1 MTAAGPGGRVSRPV
15 AVPRRRSLRWIVGR
29 VVFLGALVYTVCLA
43 AVLVTSQHDQRRE
56 VDAIIV
62 LGAAQ
67 YNGRPS
73 PVLQARLDHALDLYR
88 RGLATHIIF
97 TGGTGA
103 GDTVS
108 EAEVSRRYALE
119 RGIPATAIMVERDGV
134 TSAQSVR
141 AAAALMRSAD
151 LRSALL
157 VSDSYHMMRL
167 ELLAR
172 RSHIEPLRAPAANAP
187 IDLSSRRTRW
197 EYVLRESVLF
207 PATAVLGGR

>member
-1 MTAAGPGGRVSRPV
+1 MRRAGRFAA
-15 AVPRRRSLRWIVGR
+15 
-29 VVFLGALVYTVCLA
+29 GALVSGILLWIVSIA
-43 AVLVTSQHDQRRE
+43 AVIIAGEWSNTRPA
-56 VDAIIV
+56 DAIIV

-73 PVLQARLDHALDLYR
+73 PVLQARLDHALDLYH
-88 RGLATHIIF
+88 RGLASHLIF

-119 RGIPATAIMVERDGV
+119 RGVPAAAIMVERDGV

>member
-1 MTAAGPGGRVSRPV
+1 MRRAGRFAA
-15 AVPRRRSLRWIVGR
+15 
-29 VVFLGALVYTVCLA
+29 GALVSGILLWIVSIA
-43 AVLVTSQHDQRRE
+43 AVIIAGEWSNTRSA
-56 VDAIIV
+56 DAIIV

-88 RGLATHIIF
+88 RGLASHLIF
-97 TGGTGA
+97 TGGTGV

-108 EAEVSRRYALE
+108 EAEVSRRYAIQH
-119 RGIPATAIMVERDGV
+119 GVPSTAIMTERDGL

-141 AAAALMRSAD
+141 AAGALMASAG

-167 ELLAR
+167 EVLAR
-172 RSHIEPLRAPAANAP
+172 RSHIVPFRAPAANAP
-187 IDLSSRRTRW
+187 IDEASRGTRW

-207 PATAVLGGR
+207 PATTVLGGR

>member
-1 MTAAGPGGRVSRPV
+1 MSTLSRMTRVASGLLLSAVMLWILSVAMVMIAGAWPTIRQ
-15 AVPRRRSLRWIVGR
+15 A
-29 VVFLGALVYTVCLA
+29 
-43 AVLVTSQHDQRRE
+43 
-56 VDAIIV
+56 DAIVV

-73 PVLQARLDHALDLYR
+73 PVLQARLDHALDLYD
-88 RGLATHIIF
+88 RGLASRLIF
-97 TGGTGA
+97 TGGTGV

-108 EAEVSRRYALE
+108 EAEVSRRYAMSH
-119 RGIPATAIMVERDGV
+119 GVPASAIMTERDGLS
-134 TSAQSVR
+134 SAQSVR
-141 AAAALMRSAD
+141 AAAALMASAG
-151 LRSALL
+151 LESALI

-172 RSHIEPLRAPAANAP
+172 RSHIVPYRAPAANAP
-187 IDLSSRRTRW
+187 IDAASRSKRW

>member
-1 MTAAGPGGRVSRPV
+1 MTRPLSGAVRAAGFVVLGAVLLWSV
-15 AVPRRRSLRWIVGR
+15 AVVCVL
-29 VVFLGALVYTVCLA
+29 LAGAFPTARA
-43 AVLVTSQHDQRRE
+43 A
-56 VDAIIV
+56 DAIIV

-73 PVLQARLDHALDLYR
+73 PVLQARLDHALALYR
-88 RGLATHIIF
+88 RGLATHLIF

-119 RGIPATAIMVERDGV
+119 RGVPATAIMVEREGV

-141 AAAALMRSAD
+141 AAAALMRSVN
-151 LRSALL
+151 LESALL

-172 RSHIEPLRAPAANAP
+172 RSHIVPYRAPAANAP
-187 IDLSSRRTRW
+187 IDQSTRRTRW